1 LPQVLGPLRPPEF
14 RSRDHFLP
22 TRDFLPWRKLHRRQ
36 ANRRELAKVGLIFTR
51 SGAMVDCAAQ

>member
-1 LPQVLGPLRPPEF
+1 
-14 RSRDHFLP
+14 LP